1 MVLVPPGNV
10 QRGFGVG
17 QSVIRIDRG
26 FALAAREV
34 TVGEFRRFRKES
46 ARGQDADHPISGVSW
61 YDAAAYCNWLSERDG
76 IPEDQWCYKPNAK
89 GQYAEGM
96 RMAPNYLSK
105 TGYRLPIITE
115 WEYACR
121 AGSFGQWSVGDD
133 EDLLPKCAWFLFSSR
148 SQRHPVGT
156 LRPNDLGLFDM
167 HGSVWEW
174 CQDREESR
182 TSSTELPSSAQGL
195 SDGNVTNKDERFYR
209 GGGFTTAPLHLT
221 SQSGFT
227 KEPSGNAN
235 DIGFRPART
244 FP

>member
-1 MVLVPPGNV
+1 MVLIPPGSV

-17 QSVIRIDRG
+17 QSVIRVDRG
-26 FALAAREV
+26 FALAAHEV
-34 TVGEFRRFRKES
+34 TVGEFSRFRKGS
-46 ARGQDADHPISGVSW
+46 GGAQHADNPISGVSW
-61 YDAAAYCNWLSERDG
+61 YDAAAYCNWLSKRDG
-76 IPEDQWCYKPNAK
+76 IPEEQWCYKPNAK

-105 TGYRLPIITE
+105 TGYRLSIITE

-133 EDLLPKCAWFLFSSR
+133 EDLLPKCAWFVLSSK
-148 SQRHPVGT
+148 SQWHPVGT

-174 CQDREESR
+174 CQDREESS
-182 TSSTELPSSAQGL
+182 TSGAKLPGLAQGI
-195 SDGNVTNKDERFYR
+195 SDGNVTNNDQRFYR
-209 GGGFTTAPLHLT
+209 GGGFTTAPLNTT
-221 SQSGFT
+221 SIAGFT

-244 FP
+244 MP